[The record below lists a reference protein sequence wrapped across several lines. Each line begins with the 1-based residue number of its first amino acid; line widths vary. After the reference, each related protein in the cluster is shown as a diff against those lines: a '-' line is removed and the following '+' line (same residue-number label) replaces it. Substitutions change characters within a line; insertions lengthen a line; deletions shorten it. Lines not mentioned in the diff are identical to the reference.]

1 MLERKKAAMFAV
13 SCMTAL
19 VVVAAVS
26 AAVTFGRAPTAR
38 AAEPVPVTGSAQPGS
53 AALVAHYTVNQGSTG
68 AATAAQLRA
77 AANSAATHD
86 AMTRSRID
94 AQTLA
99 RDKAATRQSAP
110 KSDFVG
116 SSLVDRSVTSFP
128 GIQSSAAV
136 CPPVGCNPPDGGL
149 AASSRWVLDGANT
162 SYAVFDTH
170 GNLQPGWPKTFQSFF
185 GIPDPGACANHIP
198 FTSDPRAFFDL
209 NTGRFVAAALELEGA
224 FETAC
229 PLKSVYYIAVSQTGD
244 PRGAWNVYVFD
255 MTLGLNNVADFT
267 QIGFDGKNI
276 YFSANMFAATKN
288 IADST
293 FQFAEAF
300 GANKAAMDDGEAV
313 TSHGF
318 FNFTVTGPA
327 GTFLVDTVQ
336 PAETIAA
343 GAGPSAEL
351 FVDTF
356 NGFDPVT
363 NHGCTSAA
371 DACTGLAVWAFSN
384 RGEGAPSLSFAYVPN
399 TKAYVFAPPANQT
412 TCKQCIDSGDLRISA
427 TPIYRDGALYA
438 GWETGVRNDTQV
450 VPGIVW
456 SKVRTHIA
464 DGRVTSASQERGDY
478 FNFSGD
484 AGVVYPAL
492 MPDSRGNL
500 FMVFD
505 DMSSAVN
512 PEVRLTALHGDG
524 SFASPGLLIQPGQAA
539 YRASQCGTV
548 IPVCRWGDYS
558 ATSYDGFA
566 HDDVF
571 FLGQYAN
578 NSPVNIRNWGTVIG
592 KVS

>member
-1 MLERKKAAMFAV
+1 MLERKKAATFAV
-13 SCMTAL
+13 SSITAL
-19 VVVAAVS
+19 VVVAAI
-26 AAVTFGRAPTAR
+26 AAAATFTRAPAAR
-38 AAEPVPVTGSAQPGS
+38 AEAASVTGSAQPAS
-53 AALVAHYTVNQGSTG
+53 AALVAHYTVNQGSTA

-77 AANSAATHD
+77 TTSANTRD
-86 AMTRSRID
+86 AMTRSRVN

-99 RDKAATRQSAP
+99 RDKAEAKQSAP
-110 KSDFVG
+110 RSDFT
-116 SSLVDRSVTSFP
+116 SSALVERSVTSFP

-162 SYAVFDTH
+162 SFAVFDTR
-170 GNLQPGWPKTFQSFF
+170 GNLQAGWPKTFQAFF
-185 GIPDPGACANHIP
+185 DIPDPGACAGHIP
-198 FTSDPRAFFDL
+198 FTSDPREFFDL
-209 NTGRFVAAALELEGA
+209 NSGRFVAAALELEGA
-224 FETAC
+224 FENTCA
-229 PLKSVYYIAVSQTGD
+229 LKSVYYIAVSQTGD

-255 MTLGLNNVADFT
+255 MTLGANNVADFT

-276 YFSANMFAATKN
+276 YFSANMFAATQN
-288 IADST
+288 IADAT
-293 FQFAEAF
+293 FSYAEAF
-300 GANKAAMDDGEAV
+300 GANKAAMDAGESV

-327 GTFLVDTVQ
+327 GSFLVDTVQ

-363 NHGCTSAA
+363 NHGCSSAA
-371 DACTGLAVWAFSN
+371 DACRGLAVWAFSN
-384 RGEGAPSLSFAYVPN
+384 RGEGAPSLSFAYVAN
-399 TKAYVFAPPANQT
+399 TKAYTFAPAADQT

-438 GWETGVRNDTQV
+438 GWETGVNNGTQV

-456 SKVRTHIA
+456 SKVRTPIA
-464 DGRVTSASQERGDY
+464 DGRVTSANQERGDY
-478 FNFSGD
+478 FNFGGD

-505 DMSSAVN
+505 DMSSTVN
-512 PEVRLTALHGDG
+512 PEVRLTALHNGG
-524 SFASPGLLIQPGQAA
+524 NFASPGLLIQAGQAP
-539 YRASQCGTV
+539 YRATRCGTT

-571 FLGQYAN
+571 FLGEYAN
-578 NSPVNIRNWGTVIG
+578 NSTVNNRNWGTVIG